1 MVRSPGFL
9 IGNWNGLFVIV
20 FQWVVLEVY
29 VSLRIL
35 ACVSLEAAGLLRAH
49 IEANDPNVS
58 E

>member
-9 IGNWNGLFVIV
+9 IAIWNGLFVIV
-20 FQWVVLEVY
+20 FQWVVLKVY

-35 ACVSLEAAGLLRAH
+35 ACVSLEVAGLFRAH
-49 IEANDPNVS
+49 IAANDPNVS